1 MFRLDILLERWAELY
16 RPLSHNGVATTP
28 VGSATTPAGSATT
41 PGGFPSGSRKSFFRI
56 GMIDAQSYFMRN
68 FSSMAGACMAYATHV
83 DAEINKQNPKA
94 LSYRHVIYF
103 LIKQPAGTLATNQ
116 VTDEIGPTEAR
127 FQTDDMVQDLLAVLF
142 AMKSVANG
150 KNLPSISREGHGGGS
165 EVRAFIEDTASDPA
179 YREGLRGLLLEEAH
193 WGTLPPVLN
202 GWQICGLTIEQ
213 IVPRLLCVNAER
225 YVQTEETE

>member
-1 MFRLDILLERWAELY
+1 MFRLDNILERWAELY
-16 RPLSHNGVATTP
+16 RPLSHNSP
-28 VGSATTPAGSATT
+28 
-41 PGGFPSGSRKSFFRI
+41 RKSFFRI

-68 FSSMAGACMAYATHV
+68 FSSMGGACMAYATHV
-83 DAEINKQNPKA
+83 DAEINKQNTKA

-142 AMKSVANG
+142 TMKSVANG
-150 KNLPSISREGHGGGS
+150 KSLPSDLPVDSDVRQFLS
-165 EVRAFIEDTASDPA
+165 EFASDPA
-179 YREGLRGLLLEEAH
+179 YREGLRGLQLEEAH